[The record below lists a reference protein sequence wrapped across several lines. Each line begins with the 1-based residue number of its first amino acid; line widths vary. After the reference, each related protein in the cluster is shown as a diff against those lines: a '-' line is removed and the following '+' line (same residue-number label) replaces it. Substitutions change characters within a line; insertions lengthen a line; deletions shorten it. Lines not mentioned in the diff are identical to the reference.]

1 MLMVQCS
8 RSGTEYDECR
18 VGREHAMLEPNV
30 VHCFRKECD
39 QVIKIMRHTI
49 AVNGSLFYLL
59 RMLVQYLHNAYRL
72 GEADM
77 PQHLELAGH

>member
-30 VHCFRKECD
+30 MHCFRKERD
-39 QVIKIMRHTI
+39 RVIKIMRHTI
-49 AVNGSLFYLL
+49 AVN
-59 RMLVQYLHNAYRL
+59 
-72 GEADM
+72 
-77 PQHLELAGH
+77 